1 MRLFVFGLGYVGAAF
16 ADALQAR
23 GWDIAASAR
32 DPGQAQALRDRG
44 ITPADPADRDA
55 MIAALAGANAILV
68 TAPPGPD
75 GCPALESIIP
85 ALAQAQAYPDWIGY
99 LSTTGVYGDFDG
111 RWVFET
117 SPLKAQSV
125 EGARRVGA
133 ERDWRQVGRC
143 MGLTV
148 TTFRLP
154 GIYGPSRSALDRLR
168 AGEGRRIVKPGQV
181 FSRIHVDD
189 IVSGLLASLDHP
201 RAGGIYNLVDDAPAP
216 PQDVMEHAA
225 RLLGVPVPPDLPF
238 NELGMSPATRRF
250 YAENKRV
257 SNALIKAELGWRPR
271 YPTYR
276 EGLAAILKAGGYGL
290 LVVDRQRARRDTG
303 GFQPRSVAQ
312 PRRPRQAA
320 GDQIALLRLSQT
332 LGFGHGGN

>member
-1 MRLFVFGLGYVGAAF
+1 MRLFVFGLGYVGEAF
-16 ADALQAR
+16 ASALRAR
-23 GWDIAASAR
+23 GWAIAASAR
-32 DPGQAQALRDRG
+32 DAQAANALRAQG
-44 ITPADPADRDA
+44 ITPADPADREA
-55 MIAALAGANAILV
+55 MAAALTGVNAILV

-85 ALAQAQAYPDWIGY
+85 ALAQAQAFPDWIGY
-99 LSTTGVYGDFDG
+99 LSTTGVYGDFEG

-133 ERDWRQVGRC
+133 ERDWRQVGRG

-154 GIYGPSRSALDRLR
+154 GIYGPGRSALDRLR
-168 AGEGRRIVKPGQV
+168 AGEGRRIVKEGQV

-189 IVSGLLASLDHP
+189 IVSGLLASLDRP
-201 RAGGIYNLVDDAPAP
+201 RAGGIYNLVDDEPAP

-238 NELGMSPATRRF
+238 NELGLSPATRRF

-257 SNALIKAELGWRPR
+257 SNARAKAELGWRPA

-276 EGLAAILKAGGYGL
+276 EGLAAILAAGG
-290 LVVDRQRARRDTG
+290 
-303 GFQPRSVAQ
+303 
-312 PRRPRQAA
+312 
-320 GDQIALLRLSQT
+320 
-332 LGFGHGGN
+332 